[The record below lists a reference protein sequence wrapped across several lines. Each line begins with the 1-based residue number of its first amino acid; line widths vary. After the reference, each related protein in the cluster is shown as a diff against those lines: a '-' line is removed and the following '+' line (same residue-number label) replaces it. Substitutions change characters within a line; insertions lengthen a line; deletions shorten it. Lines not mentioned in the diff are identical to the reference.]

1 MKLFFVAR
9 DKQVGRFRLPW
20 KRLLNYCFKNSFI
33 FACYTIYKKSEA
45 LIKSC
50 QFPLPIYQRAKN
62 PGSLTPF
69 VAGNC
74 QEPFTFTRI
83 ASLLYYIDS
92 PENREGYGKPDLHY
106 TSEMAEVENSICK

>member
-1 MKLFFVAR
+1 MT
-9 DKQVGRFRLPW
+9 
-20 KRLLNYCFKNSFI
+20 LLNSH
-33 FACYTIYKKSEA
+33 
-45 LIKSC
+45 
-50 QFPLPIYQRAKN
+50 YQSTPMKIAKN

-106 TSEMAEVENSICK
+106 TSEIA